1 MGLSVIQFRSIR
13 QFRLCGPLSLLAFLL
28 VSAAPVRAEK
38 TLMILVDWW
47 LDQPMDTI
55 INLKVYQPT
64 SEIKMVDGSTV
75 PNPVLTNAYTTE
87 DRSFWYSLSQFNPD
101 DYVMGRVR
109 FNTTY
114 LRGWYQN
121 DSTYKVAAGDTVF
134 FPDTQTTITYQ
145 VTASGRSYSAILRT
159 DTTVKFFVFD
169 SAATYRG
176 PKLYTSA
183 GNAGTDVLNMRPTD
197 AKGVLQAGALDK
209 CIDTIPS
216 DTIWLRWGTP
226 AAPPGQTA
234 SAAGMQCTGY
244 NPFST
249 RAALVYLRNPWPGTD
264 QPVVEFNGQNIP
276 MFPSTNADWLVADL
290 RYIKS
295 EGTPANTIR
304 FKKSKESSV
313 YFDSAGVEQGVVKPF
328 VLANFGNAVAYYFV
342 PPEAGAPLVTGTVAA
357 GKLPNPSY
365 TLYVQ
370 NPWSPG
376 TPRLLWESD
385 KNYHVTRPS
394 GTCGWYTYPLYAAP
408 TKVLIG
414 HSFEDSIYG
423 AKGVQFRTRDNWIE
437 IPASAIQTTKTP
449 KEVWIQTMDA
459 SKARIPA
466 VATATPEKG
475 ACLSDQLTLVMEAF
489 DFKGRGETGGNPSFQ
504 IGGPTDLDGKTTSTG
519 LAKGMVLSTLSDKG
533 LPVQTGRDS
542 GYQSGGIY
550 RTGPSGALPLAQS
563 LWGTSHPGNWFD
575 TTALK
580 TAVSGIAIGHG
591 CVELGLPRIDS
602 GYYFYENK
610 SFFPLDTISDKRG
623 VSMLTAADKL
633 QHNFLYCMHGHAS
646 FEYTPGLKF
655 EFKGDDDVWVFI
667 NNKLAV
673 DLGGTHSPESASVS
687 LDKMKLREGTVYPFD
702 IFYCERQTNGSTIR
716 IKTSMDL
723 QPSWKYRVIPSSDGS
738 KIKMPIEG
746 QVTKNFVPSCADLLS
761 TQELTWTSTA
771 GRMVVIG
778 PDGSE
783 MHDIYTDSVT
793 LYGGN
798 LIFTGTDI
806 VVDTTKLKLESKL
819 MWPGVYTIR
828 AESRLGDSLYSI
840 SFTKSYGSV
849 VVSGKVL
856 DFNGDGVADSIQ
868 LSATRGIFAA
878 ADNPSYS
885 VVWFDAAG
893 KKDSIALTATG
904 VRTISDSAVM
914 APLSAKSWGEQTRIP
929 AGVVADS
936 NGAVYTH
943 PGGLVDA
950 IVNPIKLVDGIA
962 PVADSAYLKYD
973 ESGVASDSLFVW
985 ASEPLA
991 ENALTTPAL
1000 AGWALIGSSATPRLL
1015 TDSAQI
1021 LAGGARFVI
1030 LLNPSTN
1037 PVVAGDSLRLGGFAG
1052 DASHN
1057 APGAVS
1063 KWVLIQANPVAKSWM
1078 LDVNGDGAPD
1088 SVGISSKGDLSKADS
1103 VRVQWKTAS
1112 GADTVVSVITSGGV
1126 GTGLKLPANILQNAT
1141 TCTGCRIEVFQ
1152 AGSSKKFPLADS
1164 VAAVALSA
1172 SYRFGPTL
1180 DTLVVKVSEA
1190 LQQGNAVGENLFAQ
1204 KLASA
1209 APGGLGTLIVG
1220 GLADLADPTVVKLL
1234 VSPGVVTGDSLR
1246 LRGWSLDLFKNA
1258 PGAVSPFVKI
1268 DYGPQPIKV
1277 VVWDRNGDGTIDSVA
1292 YTLLRSS
1299 AGYDKVSGFGLTWG
1313 GKAATV
1319 GTLVN
1324 SADHTTWSGPVTSA
1338 EPLTTMPAAT
1348 DGGWLVVGTDVTS
1361 YRASVDDSVAPVAKS
1376 ARLIYGFE
1384 TGSADT
1390 VEVIGTED
1398 LGVVGGGI
1406 WAMLGKDSASATP
1419 TLIKASDV
1427 SNASSP
1433 VLGGFPTHLK
1443 LAVPSGSISNDAGWV
1458 RYGTGISDK
1467 FTVVG
1472 VSSRWVPLE
1481 ITPSGRTYLFD
1492 SDGDG
1497 RADSLSVAVR
1507 GAFGDATSVTITW
1520 GNAAGASVSKDWP
1533 VAPGVGTF
1541 GVHPAD
1547 ASLWFEKGATSCPG
1561 TCTAVFKDATGNVVA
1576 TWQVV
1581 DNVAP
1586 MLLKGTYSF
1595 GGAQDTLKAK
1605 FSEPLKALDK
1615 NGTWIEWGKIEVGG
1629 ALIHVSVDPSGDGAT
1644 FVIDSAKGAHEGWDS
1659 LRAAAGNRSG
1669 ALSDSSGTKTGE
1681 TSPWAPVEYGL
1692 PPMVAKLLDPNGEG
1706 RGTHVEVRLIRQVP
1720 AAATAGIT
1728 SFQFDWTDSAGS
1740 GTDRRTVAVG
1750 SLAETNGVW
1759 SGALA
1764 TPFALGA
1771 TGCSGT
1777 SCGAVAI
1784 KSGSQRG
1791 MALLDGVPPSLI
1803 WAKYRFSLQ
1812 SVAKDTLV
1820 VGLSEP
1826 WKGGAVGDLAQAF
1839 VLVGTQAVPLSLAPL
1854 HSWSLSADN
1863 STLSMVVDTIWGSEK
1878 LSRNDSSRLVKEGR
1892 VVDDAGNVVGE
1903 KSRWV
1908 PIEFGLRP
1916 PQLNV
1921 VPWPTAVLKNSA
1933 GNGGTVW
1940 TEPNRAE
1947 VPGLELLVRDP
1958 SEMGAK
1964 DPYVGWKR
1972 IEGVDAGTATTGGE
1986 PKNNVKQMLGVKI
1999 RLNRPLEGTMIVYDN
2014 IGISVLSVD
2023 LDPLK
2028 SLWNGTNGTDDEIR
2042 DVWIAWNGTGPD
2054 GKFAASGVYI
2064 FRAVVKVDQGDGNKV
2079 FRNLIWKLGW
2089 HRDTK

>member
-1 MGLSVIQFRSIR
+1 
-13 QFRLCGPLSLLAFLL
+13 
-28 VSAAPVRAEK
+28 
-38 TLMILVDWW
+38 MILVDWW
-47 LDQPMDTI
+47 QPQQMDTI
-55 INLKVYQPT
+55 INLRVFQPT
-64 SEIKMVDGSTV
+64 PEIKMIDGSAV

-87 DRSFWYSLSQFNPD
+87 NRSFWYKLDKFNPD
-101 DYVMGRVR
+101 AYSMGRVR
-109 FNTTY
+109 FNTLY
-114 LRGWYQN
+114 DRGWYQN
-121 DSTYKVAAGDTVF
+121 DSTYRVAAGDTVV
-134 FPDTQTTITYQ
+134 FPDTQKTISYQ
-145 VTASGRSYSAILRT
+145 VTASGRQYSGILST
-159 DTTVKFFVFD
+159 DTVTAAKFFVFD

-176 PKLYTSA
+176 PKLYKTQ
-183 GNAGTDVLNMRPTD
+183 GNSNTDVLNMRPND
-197 AKGVLQAGALDK
+197 AKGAVTAGALDK
-209 CIDTIPS
+209 CLDTIPS
-216 DTIWLRWGTP
+216 DTVWIRWGTP
-226 AAPPGQTA
+226 EAPPGSQPT
-234 SAAGMQCTGY
+234 AAGMKCTGY

-249 RAALVYLRNPWPGTD
+249 RAAVVYLRNPWPGTE

-276 MFPSTNADWLVADL
+276 MFPSTNPDWLIADL

-295 EGTPANTIR
+295 EGTPATTIR

-328 VLANFGNAVAYYFV
+328 VLPSFGAFAAYFFV
-342 PPEAGAPLVTGTVAA
+342 PPEAGAVLVTGTVVNNV
-357 GKLPNPSY
+357 LPKPTH

-370 NPWSPG
+370 NPWAPG

-385 KNYHVTRPS
+385 KSYHVMRPS

-408 TKVLIG
+408 TEVLIG

-423 AKGVQFRTRDNWIE
+423 SKGVQFRTRDNWIK
-437 IPASAIQTTKTP
+437 IPAGAIVTNGTM

-459 SKARIPA
+459 AKARIPA
-466 VATATPEKG
+466 EAKANPVKG

-489 DFKGRGETGGNPSFQ
+489 DFIGRGQTNPFGVGNPAFQ
-504 IGGPTDLDGKTTSTG
+504 IGGPLDLDGKSTSTG
-519 LAKGMVLSTLSDKG
+519 LAKGMVLGSLNDKG

-550 RTGPSGALPLAQS
+550 RTGPAGSLPLAQN
-563 LWGTSHPGNWFD
+563 LWGKSHPGNWFD
-575 TTALK
+575 TTALRA
-580 TAVSGIAIGHG
+580 AVPGIAIGHG
-591 CVELGLPRIDS
+591 CVELGLPRVDS

-610 SFFPLDTISDKRG
+610 NFFPLDTISDKRG
-623 VSMLTAADKL
+623 HENSLLTAADKEK
-633 QHNFLYCMHGHAS
+633 HNFLYCMHGHAS

-673 DLGGTHSPESASVS
+673 DLGGTHAPESGSVS

-723 QPSWKYRVIPSSDGS
+723 QPSWKYRVIPGNDGS

-761 TQELTWTSTA
+761 TQELTWTPTA
-771 GRMVVIG
+771 GRLVVIG

-783 MHDIYTDSVT
+783 MRDIYADAVN

-798 LIFTGTDI
+798 LVFSGTEI
-806 VVDTTKLKLESKL
+806 TVDTAKLKTENKL

-828 AESRLGDSLYSI
+828 AESRLGDSLYQI

-868 LSATRGIFAA
+868 LTAPRAIF
-878 ADNPSYS
+878 ADNPSYT

-893 KKDSIALTATG
+893 KKDSIALDSTK
-904 VRTISDSAVM
+904 VRRISDSAVM
-914 APLSAKSWGEQTRIP
+914 APLTAKPWGQQTRIP

-936 NGAVYTH
+936 NGAVFTH
-943 PGGLVDA
+943 PGGLIEA

-973 ESGVASDSLFVW
+973 ESGNASDSLFVW
-985 ASEPLA
+985 ASEPVT
-991 ENALTTPAL
+991 ENTLTTPAL

-1015 TDSAQI
+1015 TDSGKI
-1021 LAGGARFVI
+1021 LAGGAQFVI
-1030 LLNPSTN
+1030 LLNPSAN
-1037 PVVAGDSLRLGGFAG
+1037 PVAAGDSLRLGGFAG
-1052 DASHN
+1052 DAARN
-1057 APGAVS
+1057 APGAAS

-1078 LDVNGDGAPD
+1078 LDRDGDGAPD

-1103 VRVQWKTAS
+1103 VRVQWKTAA
-1112 GADTVVSVITSGGV
+1112 GVDTVVSVATPAGV
-1126 GTGLKLPANILQNAT
+1126 STGLKLPANILKNAT

-1152 AGSSKKFPLADS
+1152 AGVSKKFPLADS

-1180 DTLVVKVSEA
+1180 DTLIVKVSED
-1190 LQQGNAVGENLFAQ
+1190 LQQGSAAGENFFAQ
-1204 KLASA
+1204 KLAAA

-1220 GLADLADPTVVKLL
+1220 GLPDLTDANVVKLL
-1234 VSPGVVTGDSLR
+1234 ITPGAVTGDSLR

-1268 DYGPQPIKV
+1268 DYGPQPIQV

-1292 YTLLRSS
+1292 YTLLRS
-1299 AGYDKVSGFGLTWG
+1299 AAVANVSGFGLTWG
-1313 GKAATV
+1313 GGPATV
-1319 GTLVN
+1319 GALVRSVN
-1324 SADHTTWSGPVTSA
+1324 GLTWSGPVTSA
-1338 EPLTTMPAAT
+1338 QPLVTTPALT
-1348 DGGWLVVGTDVTS
+1348 DAGWLVVGTDVTS
-1361 YRASVDDSVAPVAKS
+1361 YRAMVDDSVAPVATK
-1376 ARLIYGFE
+1376 ARLIYGFDA
-1384 TGSADT
+1384 GSADT
-1390 VEVIGTED
+1390 VEVIGSED
-1398 LGVVGGGI
+1398 LGVIGGGV
-1406 WAMLGKDSASATP
+1406 WAMLGKDSASANP
-1419 TLIKASDV
+1419 TLIRSSDV
-1427 SNASSP
+1427 SNAASP

-1443 LAVPSGSISNDAGWV
+1443 LAVPAGSISNNAGWV

-1467 FTVVG
+1467 FTQVG
-1472 VSSRWVPLE
+1472 ASSRWVPLE
-1481 ITPSGRTYLFD
+1481 ITPNGRTYLFD

-1497 RADSLSVAVR
+1497 RADSLAVAVR
-1507 GAFGDATSVTITW
+1507 GGFADAVSVTVTW
-1520 GNAAGASVSKDWP
+1520 GSASGALVSKDWP
-1533 VAPGVGTF
+1533 VVPSEGTF
-1541 GVHPAD
+1541 GVRPAD
-1547 ASLWFEKGATSCPG
+1547 ASLWFDKGATSCPG
-1561 TCTAVFKDATGNVVA
+1561 TCNAVFKNAAGVVVA

-1586 MLLKGTYSF
+1586 MLVRGTYSF
-1595 GGAQDTLKAK
+1595 GGAQDTLRVK
-1605 FSEPLKALDK
+1605 FSEPIKSLDK
-1615 NGTWIEWGKIEVGG
+1615 NGTWIEWGNTVVGG
-1629 ALIHVSVDPSGDGAT
+1629 ALQHVSVDPSGDGAI
-1644 FVIDSAKGAHEGWDS
+1644 FVVDSARGARVGWDS
-1659 LRAAAGNRSG
+1659 LRAAAGIRSG
-1669 ALSDSSGTKTGE
+1669 ALSDNSGAKTGN

-1692 PPMVAKLLDPNGEG
+1692 PPMQAKLLDPNGEG
-1706 RGTHVEVRLIRQVP
+1706 RGTHVEVRLLRQVP
-1720 AAATAGIT
+1720 AAATSGIT
-1728 SFQFDWTDSAGS
+1728 SFQFDWTDSVGN
-1740 GTDRRTVAVG
+1740 GFDRRTVAVATLG
-1750 SLAETNGVW
+1750 ETNGVW
-1759 SGALA
+1759 TGALP

-1771 TGCSGT
+1771 TGCTGG

-1784 KSGSQRG
+1784 KTGVQRA
-1791 MALLDGVPPSLI
+1791 MALLDGVPPSLVS
-1803 WAKYRFSLQ
+1803 AKYRFSLQ
-1812 SVAKDTLV
+1812 SVAKDTLI

-1826 WKGGAVGDLAQAF
+1826 WQGGAIGDLNSAF
-1839 VLVGTQAVPLSLAPL
+1839 VLVGTSATSQSFAPL
-1854 HSWSLSADN
+1854 MGWTLSSDKQA
-1863 STLSMVVDTIWGSEK
+1863 LSMVVDTNWGAEK
-1878 LSRNDSSRLVKEGR
+1878 LNKGDLARLVKGGR
-1892 VVDDAGNVVGE
+1892 VVDTAGNVVGE
-1903 KSRWV
+1903 NSRWV

-1921 VPWPTAVLKNSA
+1921 APWPGPVLKNSA
-1933 GNGGTVW
+1933 ANGGTVW

-1947 VPGLELLVRDP
+1947 VPGLELYVRDP
-1958 SEMGAK
+1958 SQLGAK

-1972 IEGVDAGTATTGGE
+1972 IEGVDAGNATAGGD
-1986 PKNNVKQMLGVKI
+1986 PKNNVTQMLGVKI

-2014 IGISVLSVD
+2014 IGTSVLSVD

-2028 SLWNGTNGTDDEIR
+2028 KLWDGTNGKDDEIR
-2042 DVWIAWNGTGPD
+2042 DVWVAWNGTGPD

-2079 FRNLIWKLGW
+2079 FRNLVWKLGW